1 MTPRLDH
8 IAVTRQ
14 DETPGTR
21 RIVLVAGAGRE
32 SWSFELS
39 PGLLAALT
47 RDACGQLA
55 PLLAGQAAPAAD
67 MPPVPGLKPP
77 VPEQP
82 PMAVSGWDM
91 DIAARTVWGEAR
103 SKPPTDDIAVAH
115 VIVNRARLAAAWVA
129 RKGRPHPLFGDGT
142 LAGACLAPWQFSC
155 WNAADPNRAKM
166 MALDDATLSPFKTL
180 VEQALTEPDPTRGAT
195 HYHADYV
202 SPAWAAGKEP
212 TVTLGPHLFYN
223 DID

>member
-55 PLLAGQAAPAAD
+55 PLLAERPAPEE
-67 MPPVPGLKPP
+67 MPPLPGLKPP
-77 VPEQP
+77 VPE
-82 PMAVSGWDM
+82 AAALTVTARDL
-91 DIAARTVWGEAR
+91 DIAAGTVWGEAR
-103 SKPPTDDIAVAH
+103 GKPPTDDIAVAH
-115 VIVNRARLAAAWVA
+115 VIVNRARLAAAYVA

-155 WNAADPNRAKM
+155 WNANDPNRAKM
-166 MALDDATLSPFKTL
+166 AALSDVTLAPFKAL
-180 VEQALTEPDPTRGAT
+180 VQRALIEPDPTRGAT